1 MQRAELGVGVLPAL
15 GSGTS
20 TCSSSSSFD
29 VLPSESWDSN
39 FKPVANS
46 INSFES
52 ATRFQVGNELS
63 IQFMEWWG
71 LALTNLPGNFLETVI
86 FVLKVSKQELNIW
99 LGGKKV
105 ITDRLG
111 EIQL

>member
-1 MQRAELGVGVLPAL
+1 MQRAELGVGALPAL

-20 TCSSSSSFD
+20 TCSSSSFD

-52 ATRFQVGNELS
+52 ATHFQVGNELS